1 MAQDT
6 RVATRVDTPAKD
18 IMNSL
23 LTEIEMAEV
32 LGITPRLLREWRVR
46 RMVPFLKIR
55 SVVRFDPADV
65 REALKSFERKAGG

>member
-1 MAQDT
+1 
-6 RVATRVDTPAKD
+6 
-18 IMNSL
+18 MNRL

-55 SVVRFDPADV
+55 SVVRFDPSDV